1 MTEQFHQKGTKK
13 AAPSDRVA
21 RSSLPR
27 WVVSALRTSGIRRFS
42 TLARLNDREVLAIPG
57 IGKRALS
64 LIRMEMDAL
73 ASPAPHERPD
83 QHEAKR

>member
-1 MTEQFHQKGTKK
+1 MPEHSYSKGTKK

-21 RSSLPR
+21 RSSLPS
-27 WVVSALRTSGIRRFS
+27 WIVNALRTSGIRRFS
-42 TLARLNDREVLAIPG
+42 TLARLDDREVLAIPG

-73 ASPAPHERPD
+73 PTPAPHERPD
-83 QHEAKR
+83 QQEAKR